1 MKRSQQGF
9 TLIELVIVVAIIGIL
24 AALALPTYLDYI
36 KKSKLSEVLLALTPP
51 KTLIMEHVAA
61 NASFPSANQLSWS
74 GGSSPYVGSVTYNKV
89 SDVEVNITALV
100 RSGSIAADVDGLQ
113 LVLTGKPGAA
123 GLSAGAVEWTCA
135 GTIPARYLAA
145 ACRDGA

>member
-9 TLIELVIVVAIIGIL
+9 TLIELVIVVAVIGIL

-51 KTLIMEHVAA
+51 KTLVMEHVAT
-61 NASFPSANQLSWS
+61 NASFPSSNQLSWS
-74 GGSSPYVGSVTYNKV
+74 GGRTQYVDSVTYTKV
-89 SDVEVNITALV
+89 SDAEVSITALV
-100 RSGSIAADVDGLQ
+100 RNGSIASDVDGLE

-123 GLSAGAVEWTCA
+123 GLSSGAVEWTCA

-145 ACRDGA
+145 ACRPGA